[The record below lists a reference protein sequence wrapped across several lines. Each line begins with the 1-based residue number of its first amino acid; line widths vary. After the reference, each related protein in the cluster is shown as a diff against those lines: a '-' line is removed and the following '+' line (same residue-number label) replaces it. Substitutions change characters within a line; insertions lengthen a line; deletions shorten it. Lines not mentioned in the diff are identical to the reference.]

1 MSDFAFDDGGMR
13 DAGPPQRQRNA
24 SLGSAEAE
32 EIFMAF
38 DTRIVRRFAAF
49 LRPHPWYL
57 VGAVV
62 AAIISA
68 IAQLAQPLMIGQ
80 AITVATSGRGMDHPF
95 HVWAPAFLSGG
106 AGYFTLTQ
114 IDIVCVEFGLSF
126 IVFTITSIVSQSM
139 STRLAQKV
147 IFDLR
152 RAMFDHFQSIS
163 LSYMDKTHVGR
174 VMSRLQ
180 GDVNAL
186 QDFLESTTSSISDV
200 ITLIGIAIMLLVMNW
215 KLGLLTMLVLPALIG
230 IRAIWLPFSKK
241 TFRAARDASSI
252 ANGALAEN
260 INGIRTVQETRREAM
275 NFELYE
281 EKARDFLKTSVDSA
295 GIASLMTPTVSIL
308 TGFAMAVIIVVG
320 GSEVINATLD
330 IGAMVAYVTFVQRFF
345 EPVRMLSMQ
354 YTAFQRAM
362 AAGYRVF
369 EVLDVPVTIT
379 NKPNAE
385 ELTDETP
392 TIEFDHVT
400 FGYDPARPVLRDVSF
415 KVKPKQV
422 VALVGPTGSGKTS
435 IISLVRRFYEVTEGA
450 VRVGGHDVR
459 DVTLE
464 SLGKTIG
471 MVLQEPFLF
480 TGTIEENIRYASDA
494 THDQVVAA
502 AKAVRADDF
511 IMRLPHGYD
520 TQLGQRGRNISLGQR
535 QLLSFARALVI
546 DPKILILDEATANI
560 DSFTELEIQ
569 RALKALMAGRT
580 CLVIAHRLATVRD
593 ADEIIVL
600 QAGKIVEQ
608 GPHERLVEQ
617 NGLYAKLYASSHG
630 SFDDMPGEGE
640 DRADRQVA
648 MAT

>member
-13 DAGPPQRQRNA
+13 GGGDGPPRRRNA

-32 EIFMAF
+32 EIFMAL
-38 DTRIVRRFAAF
+38 DTRVVRRFAGF
-49 LRPHPWYL
+49 LKPHPWYL
-57 VGAVV
+57 VGAV
-62 AAIISA
+62 AAAVVSA
-68 IAQLAQPLMIGQ
+68 GAQLAQPLMIGQ
-80 AITVATSGRGMDHPF
+80 AITVATSGK
-95 HVWAPAFLSGG
+95 GG
-106 AGYFTLTQ
+106 AMGSLLGIAMPR
-114 IDIVCVEFGLSF
+114 IDVVCVEFALSF
-126 IVFTITSIVSQSM
+126 IVFTLTSIVSQSM

-152 RAMFDHFQSIS
+152 RAMFEHFQTIS

-186 QDFLESTTSSISDV
+186 QDFLESTTSSIGDIIV
-200 ITLIGIAIMLLVMNW
+200 LFGIVAVLVTINL
-215 KLGLLTMLVLPALIG
+215 KLGLLTLLVLPALIG

-260 INGIRTVQETRREAM
+260 ISGVRTVQETRREAM

-281 EKARDFLKTSVDSA
+281 EKARATMRTQIDSA
-295 GIASLMTPTVSIL
+295 GLAALMSPTVSIL
-308 TGFAMAVIIVVG
+308 TGIAMAIIIVVG
-320 GSEVINATLD
+320 GSEVI
-330 IGAMVAYVTFVQRFF
+330 GASLALGTMVAYVGYVQRFF
-345 EPVRMLSMQ
+345 EPVRTLSMQ

-362 AAGYRVF
+362 AAGNRVF

-379 NKPNAE
+379 DSPNAVP
-385 ELTDETP
+385 LSDDTP
-392 TIEFDHVT
+392 TIEFEHVT
-400 FGYDPARPVLRDVSF
+400 FGYDANRPVLRDVSF

-435 IISLVRRFYEVTEGA
+435 IISLVRRFYEVNEGR
-450 VRVGGHDVR
+450 VLVGGHDVR
-459 DVTLE
+459 DLTLE

-471 MVLQEPFLF
+471 MVLQDPFLF
-480 TGTIEENIRYASDA
+480 TGTIEDNIRYASGA
-494 THDQVVAA
+494 THEQVVAA
-502 AKAVRADDF
+502 AKAVRAHDF
-511 IMRLPHGYD
+511 IMRLPQGYD
-520 TQLGQRGRNISLGQR
+520 TPLGQRGRNISLGQR
-535 QLLSFARALVI
+535 QLISFARALVI

-569 RALKALMAGRT
+569 RALKALMSGRT
-580 CLVIAHRLATVRD
+580 SLVIAHRLATVRD

-600 QAGKIVEQ
+600 QAGRIVEQ
-608 GPHERLVEQ
+608 GPHDELI
-617 NGLYAKLYASSHG
+617 NNGGLYSTLYNSAHG

-640 DRADRQVA
+640 DRADRA
-648 MAT
+648 IMAT